1 MDDVMENTDDAGW
14 FSEETATFGDR
25 VAGARESTG
34 LTQKALA
41 KKLGIKLS
49 TLRNW
54 EEDLNEPR
62 ANKLQM
68 LSGVLG
74 VSMSWLLTGNGTGPD
89 APMDAGEAQADIA
102 GILAEM
108 RGLRT
113 QMIQSAERLGQLE
126 KRLRTA
132 LREPA

>member
-1 MDDVMENTDDAGW
+1 MNDVMEKSDDAGW

-34 LTQKALA
+34 LSQKALA
-41 KKLGIKLS
+41 KKLGIKLG

-68 LSGVLG
+68 LAGVLG

-89 APMDAGEAQADIA
+89 APMDADEAQADIA

-113 QMIQSAERLGQLE
+113 QMTQSAERLGQLE
-126 KRLRTA
+126 KRLRAA